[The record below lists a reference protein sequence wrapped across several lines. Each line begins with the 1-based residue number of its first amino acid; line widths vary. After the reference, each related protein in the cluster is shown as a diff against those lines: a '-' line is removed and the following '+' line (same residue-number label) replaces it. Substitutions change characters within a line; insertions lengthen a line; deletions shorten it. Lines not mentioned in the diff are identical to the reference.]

1 MPGGMHLIR
10 ICKYTKK
17 QRPVKRYFFY
27 NIMLNVA
34 LILMILSVVA
44 AYNSNQL
51 PILVIS
57 VLIIAL
63 LIFLKYRLLKLI
75 KQQTKK

>member
-1 MPGGMHLIR
+1 
-10 ICKYTKK
+10 
-17 QRPVKRYFFY
+17 
-27 NIMLNVA
+27 MLNVA
-34 LILMILSVVA
+34 LILMILSIVA
-44 AYNSNQL
+44 AYNSSQF

>member
-1 MPGGMHLIR
+1 
-10 ICKYTKK
+10 
-17 QRPVKRYFFY
+17 
-27 NIMLNVA
+27 MLNVA
-34 LILMILSVVA
+34 LILMVLSVMA

-57 VLIIAL
+57 VVIIAL

-75 KQQTKK
+75 KQQTRK